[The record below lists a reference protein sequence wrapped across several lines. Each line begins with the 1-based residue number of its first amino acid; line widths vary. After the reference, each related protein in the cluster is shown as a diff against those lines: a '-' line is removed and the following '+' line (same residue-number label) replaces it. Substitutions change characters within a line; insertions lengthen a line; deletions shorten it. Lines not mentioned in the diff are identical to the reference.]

1 MLLVYIYVEKP
12 GKLGINQLK
21 TYLQTGRKFQERLK
35 NWKILRRRKKII
47 FFTFLWTLKSKL
59 EKPEKMAKLENL
71 PDEVILKVFN
81 NLQIPDILR
90 CGRVSKRIKEIS
102 NDETLWQKINLFN
115 KRVTKGF
122 LSRIIANNCKY
133 LSLNEAVLGNPL
145 DSACRKLELDLRDE
159 KSKLIYLD
167 LSWCKSSVAD
177 IEVILGSC
185 HCLEKLSLADIKL
198 TSSMISS
205 ICRGNAQT
213 LQSLNLDFCK
223 GLDLGSVQNILN
235 RCVNLNELNFRNT
248 RLSDETEK
256 YLAEN
261 LPSSV
266 EKLDL
271 SSLNFNDQYIR
282 LVHGNC
288 PRYCGLRSCR
298 RCRFQFSLKHCT

>member
-1 MLLVYIYVEKP
+1 
-12 GKLGINQLK
+12 
-21 TYLQTGRKFQERLK
+21 
-35 NWKILRRRKKII
+35 
-47 FFTFLWTLKSKL
+47 
-59 EKPEKMAKLENL
+59 
-71 PDEVILKVFN
+71 
-81 NLQIPDILR
+81 
-90 CGRVSKRIKEIS
+90 VSKRIKEIS

-115 KRVTKGF
+115 KRVSKGF
-122 LSRIIANNCKY
+122 LSRILANNCKY

-177 IEVILGSC
+177 IEVILASC

-205 ICRGNAQT
+205 ICNGNAQT

-235 RCVNLNELNFRNT
+235 RCVNLNELNLRNT

-271 SSLNFNDQYIR
+271 SSLNFNDQYISSHER
-282 LVHGNC
+282 T
-288 PRYCGLRSCR
+288 
-298 RCRFQFSLKHCT
+298 F

>member
-1 MLLVYIYVEKP
+1 
-12 GKLGINQLK
+12 
-21 TYLQTGRKFQERLK
+21 
-35 NWKILRRRKKII
+35 
-47 FFTFLWTLKSKL
+47 
-59 EKPEKMAKLENL
+59 MAKLENL

-115 KRVTKGF
+115 KRVPKGF

-213 LQSLNLDFCK
+213 LQSLNFDFCK
-223 GLDLGSVQNILN
+223 GLDLGSVQKILN
-235 RCVNLNELNFRNT
+235 RCVNLNELNLRNT

-256 YLAEN
+256 Y
-261 LPSSV
+261 
-266 EKLDL
+266 
-271 SSLNFNDQYIR
+271 
-282 LVHGNC
+282 
-288 PRYCGLRSCR
+288 
-298 RCRFQFSLKHCT
+298 

>member
-1 MLLVYIYVEKP
+1 
-12 GKLGINQLK
+12 
-21 TYLQTGRKFQERLK
+21 
-35 NWKILRRRKKII
+35 
-47 FFTFLWTLKSKL
+47 
-59 EKPEKMAKLENL
+59 MAKLENL
-71 PDEVILKVFN
+71 PDEVILKVFS

-122 LSRIIANNCKY
+122 LSRILANNCKY

-145 DSACRKLELDLRDE
+145 DSACRKLELHLRDE

-223 GLDLGSVQNILN
+223 GLDLESVQKILN

-261 LPSSV
+261 LPLWV

-271 SSLNFNDQYIR
+271 SSLNFNDQIIR
-282 LVHGNC
+282 LVHANC
-288 PRYCGLRSCR
+288 PRWFQYRMEEYQVLGLIQGAYLAVLRSEILR
-298 RCRFQFSLKHCT
+298 HRDQNYTPGVDFLDHDFL